1 MSSLSQQQ
9 PPPRADA
16 PDHLA
21 QATQHPGRAWSRDA
35 RRRRLLA
42 GADALTI
49 VAASLGFG
57 TTSGSG
63 SQLGLFLLAAVM
75 AAVLTSKLLGR
86 FDRDHRVLCHSTA
99 DELPA
104 TLAWSAVATL
114 TLLLLMGWTGQTLPS
129 TGSLAGVA
137 IAIAV
142 VNMALRAAAR
152 QLWRQTTPPERIAI
166 VGSGP
171 LERVAQRK
179 FDVFSDLHVDLVA
192 SFPED
197 EAFGVNFPRTGRLER
212 LGHDIDRILVASTTI
227 DERLLG
233 ELVKHCRTNEI
244 KLGLVPPARGMFGTA
259 VVLDHLAELPIVQY
273 NTWNVSRSTMLGKRV
288 VDVVGSALALVVV
301 LPALP
306 VIALAIRLDSP
317 GPVLFRQTRA
327 GQGGRPFRMLKF
339 RTMCVDAESRLGGLV
354 DIAELKEPVFKLRD
368 DVRVTRVGRWLRRTS
383 LDELPQLYNVLR
395 GQMSLVGPRPE
406 QLDLVDRYTADAR
419 EIRLAVKP
427 GITGPMQVF
436 GRGALTFD
444 ERLSVE
450 RDYVENLSLARDM
463 RILARTASAVVRAR
477 GAF

>member
-1 MSSLSQQQ
+1 MSSLSQQH
-9 PPPRADA
+9 PSPRTDA
-16 PDHLA
+16 PDRPA
-21 QATQHPGRAWSRDA
+21 QATQRPRRAWSQDV

-49 VAASLGFG
+49 LAASVGFG
-57 TTSGSG
+57 STAGSG
-63 SQLGLFLLAAVM
+63 PQLGLFLLAAVM
-75 AAVLTSKLLGR
+75 SAVVMSKLLGR

-99 DELPA
+99 DELPT
-104 TLAWSAVATL
+104 TLAWAAVVTL
-114 TLLLLMGWTGQTLPS
+114 ALLLLMGWAGQALPS

-137 IAIAV
+137 VAIAL

-166 VGSGP
+166 IGSGP
-171 LERVAQRK
+171 LERAARRK
-179 FDVFSDLHVDLVA
+179 FDIFSDLHVDLVA
-192 SFPED
+192 SFPEHQ
-197 EAFGVNFPRTGRLER
+197 AFGVASPRTGKLAR
-212 LGHDIDRILVASTTI
+212 LGHDIDRILVASATI

-233 ELVKHCRTNEI
+233 ELVKHCRSNEI

-273 NTWNVSRSTMLGKRV
+273 NTWNVSRTTMLGKRV
-288 VDVVGSALALVVV
+288 VDVFGSALALVVL

-306 VIALAIRLDSP
+306 VLALAIRLDSP
-317 GPVLFRQTRA
+317 GSVLFRQTRA

-339 RTMCVDAESRLGGLV
+339 RTMCVDAESRLGGLL
-354 DIAELKEPVFKLRD
+354 DIAELEDPVFKFRD
-368 DVRVTRVGRWLRRTS
+368 DVRITRVGRWLRRTS
-383 LDELPQLYNVLR
+383 LDELPQLYNVLH
-395 GQMSLVGPRPE
+395 GEMSLVGPRPE
-406 QLDLVDRYTADAR
+406 QLDLVDRYAVDAR

-450 RDYVENLSLARDM
+450 REYVENLSLGRDM

-477 GAF
+477 GAY